1 MTERPIIFQ
10 SEMVKALLDG
20 RKRMT
25 RRTKGLEYINNNPER
40 WKFIGMGGLDENP
53 KYIFECETGRV
64 SAYCHYGKI
73 GDVIYVRET
82 SRIVHINHNLKS
94 GGFFTIQ
101 YKDFYVL
108 SFDRVKEFQ
117 FDLQNTFYKNSYEI
131 SNGDAYGNWKSSIFM
146 PKKAARIFLEIT
158 NVRIEQLNSI
168 TVLDCRSEGISIPND
183 NDTAFDALEIID
195 SFKTLWQSINGPES
209 WDLNPW
215 VFVIEFKQIKQ

>member
-25 RRTKGLEYINNNPER
+25 RRTKGLEYINSNPER

-73 GDVIYVRET
+73 GDVIYVKET
-82 SRIVHINHNLKS
+82 YYDYGKWLANGKTKTNKQKFKFKS
-94 GGFFTIQ
+94 TL
-101 YKDFYVL
+101 KDFGGNYRYL
-108 SFDRVKEFQ
+108 DSIPDKIEKDRTTEGW
-117 FDLQNTFYKNSYEI
+117 YKRNSLFMQ
-131 SNGDAYGNWKSSIFM
+131 KS
-146 PKKAARIFLEIT
+146 AARIFLEIT
-158 NVRIEQLNSI
+158 NVRVERLNNI
-168 TVLDCRSEGISIPND
+168 TVLDCRSEGISIAND
-183 NDTAFDALEIID
+183 DGTSFDALEIID
-195 SFKTLWQSINGPES
+195 SFKTLWQSINGAES